1 MLSHHLIREA
11 RRRGRLTQA
20 ELAMRAGTT
29 QSAVA
34 RWEAGRSLPSLEKL
48 KELVECCGL
57 ELAFSLMPRRE
68 AEERVL
74 DQLRVL
80 SASERL
86 QRLLAAMPYAEGGA
100 ATDATGAAYE
110 DDVFDPLSLL
120 AALERHGVKYVLL
133 GGLAATLH
141 GSPILTTDV
150 DIAPERGAQNL
161 ERLAAVL
168 AELGAMTRGGGD
180 PRAWTP
186 DLSATGLARGSVHRL
201 HTRFGPFDLLFEP
214 TGTSGYDDLRQ
225 QAASVRLGETTVMVA
240 SLSDVIRSKEAA
252 GRTDDRATVATL
264 RRLQGRGPSSGGA
277 RRAGD
282 SLGTE
287 GAA

>member
-11 RRRGRLTQA
+11 RRRARLTQS
-20 ELAMRAGTT
+20 ELAMRAATT

-57 ELAFSLMPRRE
+57 ELAFSLTPRRE

-86 QRLLAAMPYAEGGA
+86 QRLLAAMPYAEGGG

-110 DDVFDPLSLL
+110 DDLFDPLSLL

-141 GSPILTTDV
+141 GSPILTDDV
-150 DIAPERGAQNL
+150 DIAPERQAQNL
-161 ERLAAVL
+161 ERLAAML
-168 AELGAMTRGGGD
+168 TELRAMTRGGGD

-201 HTRFGPFDLLFEP
+201 QTRVGPLDLLFEP
-214 TGTSGYDDLRQ
+214 TGTSGYEDLRQ
-225 QAASVRLGETTVMVA
+225 QAEPVRLGETTVLVA

-252 GRTDDRATVATL
+252 GRTDDRTTVATL
-264 RRLQGRGPSSGGA
+264 RRLQGRAPTPRSVRG
-277 RRAGD
+277 AGD
-282 SLGTE
+282 PLGTE

>member
-11 RRRGRLTQA
+11 RRRARLTQS
-20 ELAMRAGTT
+20 ELATRAATT

-57 ELAFSLMPRRE
+57 ELAFSLTPRRE
-68 AEERVL
+68 TEERVL

-86 QRLLAAMPYAEGGA
+86 QRLLAAMPYAEGGV

-110 DDVFDPLSLL
+110 EDLFDPLSLV

-141 GSPILTTDV
+141 GSPILTSDV
-150 DIAPERGAQNL
+150 DIAPERQAQNL
-161 ERLAAVL
+161 ERLAAML
-168 AELGAMTRGGGD
+168 AELRAMTRGGGD

-201 HTRFGPFDLLFEP
+201 QTRFGPLDLLFEP
-214 TGTSGYDDLRQ
+214 TGTSGYEDLRQ
-225 QAASVRLGETTVMVA
+225 QAESVRLGETTVLVA

-252 GRTDDRATVATL
+252 GRTDDRTTVATL
-264 RRLQGRGPSSGGA
+264 RRLQGRASTP
-277 RRAGD
+277 R
-282 SLGTE
+282 SLRHAADPMGTE